1 MSYRSVIKFQFDSKW
16 KKEDGFFKDDDLP
29 NKRIKI
35 KVPIQ
40 TLSIYNFFSTFKN
53 FLLSVGFAEEEIIKG
68 ALLFLGNN
76 KKAIEISKTYG
87 LNVKNVEDSGIWE
100 QRFKELKRSYEQ
112 LLIEKENLDGF
123 SLGGK

>member
-53 FLLSVGFAEEEIIKG
+53 FLLSVGFSEEEIIKG
-68 ALLFLGNN
+68 VLLFLGNS
-76 KKAIEISKTYG
+76 KKAIELSKIYG

-112 LLIEKENLDGF
+112 LLIEKEDLDGF

>member
-53 FLLSVGFAEEEIIKG
+53 FLLSVGFSEEEIIKG
-68 ALLFLGNN
+68 VLLFLGNS
-76 KKAIEISKTYG
+76 KKAIELSKIYG

-112 LLIEKENLDGF
+112 LLLEKEDLDGF